1 MLLCAKLHNLVWNYP
16 LISEGEPM
24 QAIKDRFNFLF
35 KSTKGLILVA
45 IALCAIISAFFGSL
59 SGPMA
64 DLGVKEIIVNTF
76 GIDLVEAEREGRII
90 MLYHVIAMA
99 VIAIET
105 YIITDL
111 VPMKEHQ
118 RVQINS
124 TITFG
129 YLAAIFGGLQFAY
142 WGTSWILHGV
152 YIAGLTLIFFAGC
165 LLVYALWPWREE
177 YKVKNKEYAHS
188 RKGFDMERIA
198 FFATA
203 VVTLA
208 SAIFGAVP
216 GSFYGNGF
224 FTFLAEN
231 VVREPVKTTL
241 QKSIIGHL
249 HIMLALIAIMCT
261 LIICRYMD
269 FKGILHKIAMPFL
282 IFGAIVLSVGTWLVV
297 PFEGVAHAVIYGGS
311 TIAMLG
317 ALLLVIYSWRKII
330 REGLAEKG
338 YKRGNFFRS
347 TAILLRDPLKFGV
360 TWQMVFMNF
369 TVSGVG
375 IFVAVKLDE
384 IFRKW
389 PFMDEKLILTGH
401 WHILATL
408 TATILLLY
416 YADFAGLKGK
426 ARQWFGWSIIIF
438 SDLAFGA
445 VTVYEMKRLFVEEAY
460 QQPVVNITTFL
471 GDIGLVIVLIAL
483 AALMIWRLIDLFKKR
498 GRWSLEIHENLESY
512 VEERR

>member
-1 MLLCAKLHNLVWNYP
+1 
-16 LISEGEPM
+16 M
-24 QAIKDRFNFLF
+24 QFFKSRFNYLF
-35 KSTKGLILVA
+35 KSTKGLILVG
-45 IALCAIISAFFGSL
+45 IALAALISAFFGSL
-59 SGPMA
+59 SGPMN
-64 DLGVKEIIVNTF
+64 DMGVKAIIVKAFN
-76 GIDLVEAEREGRII
+76 INLLEADREGRII
-90 MLYHVIAMA
+90 ALYHVIAMI

-105 YIITDL
+105 YMITDL
-111 VPMKEHQ
+111 VPMKENL

-129 YLAAIFGGLQFAY
+129 YLAVVIGGLPFAY
-142 WGTSWILHGV
+142 WGKNWIMHGI
-152 YIAGLTLIFFAGC
+152 YITGLMLIFYAGC
-165 LLVYALWPWREE
+165 ILVYALWPWREE
-177 YKVKNKEYAHS
+177 YKVKNKEYAHTKS
-188 RKGFDMERIA
+188 GYDLERVA
-198 FFATA
+198 FFSMS

-208 SAIFGAVP
+208 SALFGAIP
-216 GSFYGNGF
+216 GAFYGNGF
-224 FTFLAEN
+224 LTFFAEN
-231 VVREPVKTTL
+231 VVREPIKTTL

-249 HIMLALIAIMCT
+249 HIMLALIAIACT

-269 FKGILHKIAMPFL
+269 FKGILHKIAMPL
-282 IFGAIVLSVGTWLVV
+282 IIVGSIVLSVGTWLVV

-317 ALLLVIYSWRKII
+317 ALFLVIYSWRKLI

-338 YKRGNFFRS
+338 IKKGNFFQGLA
-347 TAILLRDPLKFGV
+347 TLLRDPLKFGV

-375 IFVAVKLDE
+375 IFVAVKLDD
-384 IFRKW
+384 IFRNW

-426 ARQWFGWSIIIF
+426 ARKWFGWAVIIF

-445 VTVYEMKRLFVEEAY
+445 VTVYEMKRLFVDEAH
-460 QQPVVNITTFL
+460 QQPVVNTTTLL
-471 GDIGLVIVLIAL
+471 GDIGLVTVLVAL
-483 AALMIWRLIDLFKKR
+483 AAIMVWRLIDLFKKK
-498 GRWSLEIHENLESY
+498 GRWSEEANEKLQSY
-512 VEERR
+512 VEEF

>member
-1 MLLCAKLHNLVWNYP
+1 MLAFKT
-16 LISEGEPM
+16 
-24 QAIKDRFNFLF
+24 RFNYLF
-35 KSTKGLILVA
+35 TSTKGLILVA
-45 IALCAIISAFFGSL
+45 IAFCALISAFFGSL

-64 DLGVKEIIVNTF
+64 DLGVKSVIVKTF
-76 GIDLVEAEREGRII
+76 GINLVESEREGRLII
-90 MLYHVIAMA
+90 LYHTIAMA

-105 YIITDL
+105 YMITDL
-111 VPMKEHQ
+111 VSMKENQ

-129 YLAAIFGGLQFAY
+129 YLAVIFGGLPFAY
-142 WGTSWILHGV
+142 WGTSWILHGI

-165 LLVYALWPWREE
+165 SLAYALWPWRTE
-177 YKVKNKEYAHS
+177 YKVKNNDYAHTKS
-188 RKGFDMERIA
+188 GFNLERIA
-198 FFATA
+198 FFS
-203 VVTLA
+203 VSIVTLA
-208 SAIFGAVP
+208 SALFGAIP

-231 VVREPVKTTL
+231 VVREPIKTTL

-249 HIMLALIAIMCT
+249 HIMLALIAIACT

-269 FKGILHKIAMPFL
+269 FKGILHKFAMPLL
-282 IFGAIVLSVGTWLVV
+282 IIGAIVLSFGTWLVV

-317 ALLLVIYSWRKII
+317 ALLLVIYSWDKLIKT
-330 REGLAEKG
+330 GLAEKG
-338 YKRGNFFRS
+338 LKKGNFFQGI
-347 TAILLRDPLKFGV
+347 AALVRDPLKFGV

-369 TVSGVG
+369 TVSFIG

-384 IFRKW
+384 IFRIW

-416 YADFAGLKGK
+416 YADLAGLKGK

-438 SDLAFGA
+438 SDLAFGS
-445 VTVYEMKRLFVEEAY
+445 VTIYEMKRLFVEEAY
-460 QQPVVNITTFL
+460 QQPLVNITNLL
-471 GDIGLVIVLIAL
+471 GDIGLVVVLLAL
-483 AALMIWRLIDLFKKR
+483 AALMVWRLIDLFKKN
-498 GRWSLEIHENLESY
+498 GRWSQEVHEKLESH
-512 VEERR
+512 VEEN

>member
-1 MLLCAKLHNLVWNYP
+1 
-16 LISEGEPM
+16 M
-24 QAIKDRFNFLF
+24 QAIKHRFNYLF

-45 IALCAIISAFFGSL
+45 IALCALISAFFGSL

-64 DLGVKEIIVNTF
+64 DLGVKEVIVKTF
-76 GIDLVEAEREGRII
+76 GIDLVEAEREGRLI

-105 YIITDL
+105 YMITDL
-111 VPMKEHQ
+111 VPMKDHQ

-129 YLAAIFGGLQFAY
+129 YLAAIIGGLSFAY
-142 WGTSWILHGV
+142 WGTSWVMHGI

-165 LLVYALWPWREE
+165 LLAYALWPWRNE
-177 YKVKNKEYAHS
+177 YKVKNKEYAHT
-188 RKGFDMERIA
+188 KNGYDLERVA
-198 FFATA
+198 FFS
-203 VVTLA
+203 VSIVTLA
-208 SAIFGAVP
+208 SAIFGAIP

-231 VVREPVKTTL
+231 VVREPIKTTL

-249 HIMLALIAIMCT
+249 HIMLALIAVACT

-269 FKGILHKIAMPFL
+269 FKGILHKIAMPLL
-282 IFGAIVLSVGTWLVV
+282 IIGSVVLSVGTWLVV

-311 TIAMLG
+311 TVAMLG
-317 ALLLVIYSWRKII
+317 ALLLVIFSWDKLIKT
-330 REGLAEKG
+330 GLAETGLK
-338 YKRGNFFRS
+338 KGNFFQGV
-347 TAILLRDPLKFGV
+347 AALVRDPLKFGV

-375 IFVAVKLDE
+375 IFVAVKLNE
-384 IFRKW
+384 IFRRW

-426 ARQWFGWSIIIF
+426 ARQWFGWSVIIF

-460 QQPVVNITTFL
+460 QQPVVNITNIL
-471 GDIGLVIVLIAL
+471 GDIGLVVVLLAL
-483 AALMIWRLIDLFKKR
+483 AALLIWRLIDLFKKN
-498 GRWSLEIHENLESY
+498 GRWSKEVHEKLESY
-512 VEERR
+512 VEEN

>member
-1 MLLCAKLHNLVWNYP
+1 
-16 LISEGEPM
+16 M
-24 QAIKDRFNFLF
+24 QAFKNRFNYLF

-45 IALCAIISAFFGSL
+45 IAFCALISAFFGSL

-64 DLGVKEIIVNTF
+64 DLGVKEVIVNTF
-76 GIDLVEAEREGRII
+76 AIDLVEAEREGRLI

-105 YIITDL
+105 YMITDL

-124 TITFG
+124 IITFG
-129 YLAAIFGGLQFAY
+129 YLSAIIGGLSFAY
-142 WGTSWILHGV
+142 WGTSWIMHGI

-165 LLVYALWPWREE
+165 LLAYALWPWRDE
-177 YKVKNKEYAHS
+177 YKVKNKAYAHTI
-188 RKGFDMERIA
+188 KGYDLERVA
-198 FFATA
+198 FFS
-203 VVTLA
+203 VSIVTLA
-208 SAIFGAVP
+208 SAIFGAIP

-231 VVREPVKTTL
+231 VVREPIKTTL

-249 HIMLALIAIMCT
+249 HIMLALIAIACT

-269 FKGILHKIAMPFL
+269 FKGILHKIAMPLL
-282 IFGAIVLSVGTWLVV
+282 IFGSIVLSVGTWLVV

-311 TIAMLG
+311 TVAMLG
-317 ALLLVIYSWRKII
+317 ALLLVIFSWDKLIKT
-330 REGLAEKG
+330 GLAEKG
-338 YKRGNFFRS
+338 LKKGNFFQGV
-347 TAILLRDPLKFGV
+347 AALVRDPLKFGV

-384 IFRKW
+384 IFRRW

-426 ARQWFGWSIIIF
+426 ARQWFGWSVIIF

-460 QQPVVNITTFL
+460 QQPVVNVTNIL
-471 GDIGLVIVLIAL
+471 GDIGLVVVLLAL
-483 AALMIWRLIDLFKKR
+483 AGLMIWRLIDLFKKN
-498 GRWSLEIHENLESY
+498 GRWSKELHEKLESY
-512 VEERR
+512 VEEN